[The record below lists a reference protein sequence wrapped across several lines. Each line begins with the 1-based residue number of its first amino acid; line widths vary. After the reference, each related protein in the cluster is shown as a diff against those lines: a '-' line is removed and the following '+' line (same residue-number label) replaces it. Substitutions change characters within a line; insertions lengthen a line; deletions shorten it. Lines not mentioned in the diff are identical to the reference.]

1 MAVHLL
7 HSNLTSSPTTAS
19 LLKARGL
26 SQPLIWEVESLGKQ
40 ALETQGT
47 FTTCNLTNLPK
58 TSFPN
63 LNSSGSTSTPTAI
76 AKTTLPHLA
85 TLIRPN
91 GIIELFPLAVL
102 AGGPMFI
109 LVDLVLAVLPV
120 DKL

>member
-1 MAVHLL
+1 
-7 HSNLTSSPTTAS
+7 
-19 LLKARGL
+19 
-26 SQPLIWEVESLGKQ
+26 VERLGNQ

-58 TSFPN
+58 ISFPN
-63 LNSSGSTSTPTAI
+63 LNSSGFTSTPTTM
-76 AKTTLPHLA
+76 AKTTLPHLS
-85 TLIRPN
+85 TLIRLN
-91 GIIELFPLAVL
+91 GIIELFPLVVL